1 MFIFLVIYLNLKSF
15 YNSSII
21 FFNLLYGWTLF
32 LKIKNNYFMI
42 IFLICAVLHDVF
54 IPYILFDQF
63 NFVKISIIVCL
74 NKKIILIKKI

>member
-1 MFIFLVIYLNLKSF
+1 
-15 YNSSII
+15 
-21 FFNLLYGWTLF
+21 
-32 LKIKNNYFMI
+32 MI

-74 NKKIILIKKI
+74 NKKIILINKFSKHRRVNIQFFDIKYLDLYLSLNFLSFILKYH

>member
-1 MFIFLVIYLNLKSF
+1 
-15 YNSSII
+15 
-21 FFNLLYGWTLF
+21 
-32 LKIKNNYFMI
+32 MI